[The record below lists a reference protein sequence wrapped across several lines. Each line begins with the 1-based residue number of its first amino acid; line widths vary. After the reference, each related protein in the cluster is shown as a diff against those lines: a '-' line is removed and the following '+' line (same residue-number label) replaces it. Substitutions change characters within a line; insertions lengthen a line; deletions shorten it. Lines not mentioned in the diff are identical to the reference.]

1 MDLNSLLSYLQ
12 VATGL
17 LLMLAILV
25 QERGAALS
33 ETFGGSGGFFGT
45 RRGGERILF
54 SITIGLA
61 IAFLLLSF
69 LNLLV

>member
-1 MDLNSLLSYLQ
+1 MEISSLINYLQ
-12 VATGL
+12 VISGML
-17 LLMLAILV
+17 LVLSVLI

-45 RRGGERILF
+45 RRGGERLLF
-54 SITIGLA
+54 LITIVLA
-61 IAFLLLSF
+61 VLFIVLSF